1 MLISLV
7 VPCYNEEE
15 SLPIF
20 YKEASKIAQQMGIS
34 HGADFEFIFVDD
46 GSKDRTLQI
55 ARELHRKDA
64 RVRYISFSR
73 NFGKEA
79 GIYAGLKAAKG
90 DYVATMDADLQD
102 PPSLL
107 PEMLE
112 LLHGRDIKVELRSV
126 NARFFEYSS
135 RLPRSCAFLEDK
147 LKKLVASKVSRGK
160 VELSLSIQTV
170 TAADTVVTVNWQL
183 AEGYRAA
190 LNAMAER
197 MDLKNDVS
205 VGMLSR
211 FPDVLTQT
219 AAPTNEDE
227 LWEDVRTV
235 AEQAVDA
242 FVAMRAV
249 EGEKM
254 KADVAGRL
262 TTIETL
268 VAKIEENSA
277 GRVQAYS
284 DKLYARL
291 QELLGDRS
299 IDEGRLVTEAAI
311 FADKTAIDEE
321 TVRLHSHV
329 AQYREILELDEP
341 IGRKLDFL
349 TQELNRE
356 SNTIGSKC
364 QDVAITRLVVE
375 LKSEIEKIREQIQN
389 IE

>member
-1 MLISLV
+1 MVLSMTG
-7 VPCYNEEE
+7 YGR
-15 SLPIF
+15 
-20 YKEASKIAQQMGIS
+20 A
-34 HGADFEFIFVDD
+34 GA
-46 GSKDRTLQI
+46 
-55 ARELHRKDA
+55 
-64 RVRYISFSR
+64 
-73 NFGKEA
+73 
-79 GIYAGLKAAKG
+79 
-90 DYVATMDADLQD
+90 
-102 PPSLL
+102 
-107 PEMLE
+107 

-135 RLPRSCAFLEDK
+135 RIPRSCAFLEDK

-160 VELSLSIQTV
+160 VELNLSIQTV

-183 AEGYRAA
+183 AQGYRAA
-190 LNAMAER
+190 LNAMSER
-197 MDLKNDVS
+197 MDLKNDVTA
-205 VGMLSR
+205 GMLAR

-219 AAPTNEDE
+219 AAPTDEEE
-227 LWEDVRTV
+227 LWQDVQPV

-242 FVAMRAV
+242 FVAMRAT
-249 EGEKM
+249 EGEKL
-254 KADVAGRL
+254 KEDVENRL
-262 TTIETL
+262 NVIEQL
-268 VAKIEENSA
+268 VAQIEQNSA

-291 QELLGDRS
+291 QELLADRN
-299 IDEGRLVTEAAI
+299 IDEARLVTEAAI

-329 AQYREILELDEP
+329 AQYREILALNEP

>member
-1 MLISLV
+1 MVLSMTG
-7 VPCYNEEE
+7 YGR
-15 SLPIF
+15 
-20 YKEASKIAQQMGIS
+20 A
-34 HGADFEFIFVDD
+34 GA
-46 GSKDRTLQI
+46 
-55 ARELHRKDA
+55 
-64 RVRYISFSR
+64 
-73 NFGKEA
+73 
-79 GIYAGLKAAKG
+79 
-90 DYVATMDADLQD
+90 
-102 PPSLL
+102 
-107 PEMLE
+107 

-147 LKKLVASKVSRGK
+147 LKKLVAAKVSRGK

-170 TAADTVVTVNWQL
+170 TAADTVVSVNWSL
-183 AEGYRAA
+183 AQGYRAA
-190 LNAMAER
+190 LDSLIEKME
-197 MDLKNDVS
+197 LKNDVTA
-205 VGMLSR
+205 GMIAR
-211 FPDVLTQT
+211 FPEVLTQT

-227 LWEDVRTV
+227 LWQDVQSV
-235 AEQAVDA
+235 ALQAVDA
-242 FVAMRAV
+242 FVAMRAA
-249 EGEKM
+249 EGEKL

-262 TTIETL
+262 DTIEEL
-268 VAKIEENSA
+268 VAKIEQGSA

-284 DKLYARL
+284 DRLYARL

-299 IDEGRLVTEAAI
+299 IDESRLVTEAAL

-329 AQYREILELDEP
+329 AQYREILTLDEP
-341 IGRKLDFL
+341 VGRKLDFL

-356 SNTIGSKC
+356 SNTICSKC

>member
-1 MLISLV
+1 MVLSMTG
-7 VPCYNEEE
+7 YGR
-15 SLPIF
+15 
-20 YKEASKIAQQMGIS
+20 A
-34 HGADFEFIFVDD
+34 GA
-46 GSKDRTLQI
+46 
-55 ARELHRKDA
+55 
-64 RVRYISFSR
+64 
-73 NFGKEA
+73 
-79 GIYAGLKAAKG
+79 
-90 DYVATMDADLQD
+90 
-102 PPSLL
+102 
-107 PEMLE
+107 

-147 LKKLVASKVSRGK
+147 LKKLVASRVSRGK

-170 TAADTVVTVNWQL
+170 TAADTVVSVNWQL

-190 LNAMAER
+190 LNEMVER

-219 AAPTNEDE
+219 AAPTNEEE
-227 LWEDVRTV
+227 LWQDVQSV
-235 AEQAVDA
+235 AEKAVDA

-249 EGEKM
+249 EGEKL
-254 KADVAGRL
+254 KEDVAGRL
-262 TTIETL
+262 DTIETL
-268 VAKIEENSA
+268 V
-277 GRVQAYS
+277 
-284 DKLYARL
+284 RL
-291 QELLGDRS
+291 QELLGDRN
-299 IDEGRLVTEAAI
+299 IDESRLVTEAAI

-329 AQYREILELDEP
+329 AQYREILALDEP

>member
-1 MLISLV
+1 MVLSMTG
-7 VPCYNEEE
+7 YGR
-15 SLPIF
+15 
-20 YKEASKIAQQMGIS
+20 A
-34 HGADFEFIFVDD
+34 GA
-46 GSKDRTLQI
+46 
-55 ARELHRKDA
+55 
-64 RVRYISFSR
+64 
-73 NFGKEA
+73 
-79 GIYAGLKAAKG
+79 
-90 DYVATMDADLQD
+90 
-102 PPSLL
+102 
-107 PEMLE
+107 

-147 LKKLVASKVSRGK
+147 LKKLVAAKVSRGK

-170 TAADTVVTVNWQL
+170 TAADTVVSVNWSL
-183 AEGYRAA
+183 AQGYRAA
-190 LNAMAER
+190 LDSLIEK
-197 MDLKNDVS
+197 MDLKNDVTA
-205 VGMLSR
+205 GMIAR
-211 FPDVLTQT
+211 FPEVLTQT
-219 AAPTNEDE
+219 AAPTNEEE
-227 LWEDVRTV
+227 LWQDVQSV
-235 AEQAVDA
+235 ALQAVDA

-249 EGEKM
+249 EGEKL

-262 TTIETL
+262 DTIEEL
-268 VAKIEENSA
+268 VAKIEQGSA

-299 IDEGRLVTEAAI
+299 IDESRLVTEAAI

-329 AQYREILELDEP
+329 AQYREILALDEP

>member
-1 MLISLV
+1 MVLSMTG
-7 VPCYNEEE
+7 YGR
-15 SLPIF
+15 
-20 YKEASKIAQQMGIS
+20 A
-34 HGADFEFIFVDD
+34 GA
-46 GSKDRTLQI
+46 
-55 ARELHRKDA
+55 
-64 RVRYISFSR
+64 
-73 NFGKEA
+73 
-79 GIYAGLKAAKG
+79 
-90 DYVATMDADLQD
+90 
-102 PPSLL
+102 
-107 PEMLE
+107 

-147 LKKLVASKVSRGK
+147 LKKLVAAKVSRGK

-170 TAADTVVTVNWQL
+170 TAADTVVSVNWSL
-183 AEGYRAA
+183 AQGYRAA
-190 LNAMAER
+190 LDSLIEK
-197 MDLKNDVS
+197 MDLKNDVTA
-205 VGMLSR
+205 GMIAR
-211 FPDVLTQT
+211 FPEVLTQT

-227 LWEDVRTV
+227 LWQDVQSV
-235 AEQAVDA
+235 ALQAVDA

-249 EGEKM
+249 EGEKL

-262 TTIETL
+262 DTIEDL
-268 VAKIEENSA
+268 VAKIEQGSA

-299 IDEGRLVTEAAI
+299 IDESRLVTEAAI

-329 AQYREILELDEP
+329 AQYREILALDEP
-341 IGRKLDFL
+341 VGRKLDFL

>member
-1 MLISLV
+1 MVLSMTG
-7 VPCYNEEE
+7 YGR
-15 SLPIF
+15 
-20 YKEASKIAQQMGIS
+20 A
-34 HGADFEFIFVDD
+34 GA
-46 GSKDRTLQI
+46 
-55 ARELHRKDA
+55 
-64 RVRYISFSR
+64 
-73 NFGKEA
+73 
-79 GIYAGLKAAKG
+79 
-90 DYVATMDADLQD
+90 
-102 PPSLL
+102 
-107 PEMLE
+107 

-147 LKKLVASKVSRGK
+147 LKKLVAAKVSRGK

-183 AEGYRAA
+183 AQGYRAA

-197 MDLKNDVS
+197 MDLKNDVTT
-205 VGMLSR
+205 GMLAR

-219 AAPTNEDE
+219 ATPTDEDE
-227 LWEDVRTV
+227 LWQDVQSV
-235 AEQAVDA
+235 AQQAIDA

-249 EGEKM
+249 EGEKL
-254 KADVAGRL
+254 KEDVSHRL
-262 TTIETL
+262 ATIEEL
-268 VAKIEENSA
+268 VVQIEQDSA

-291 QELLGDRS
+291 QELLGDRN
-299 IDEGRLVTEAAI
+299 IDEARLVTEAAI

-329 AQYREILELDEP
+329 AQYRQILELNEP
-341 IGRKLDFL
+341 VGRKLDFL
-349 TQELNRE
+349 IQELNRE

>member
-1 MLISLV
+1 MVLSMTG
-7 VPCYNEEE
+7 YGR
-15 SLPIF
+15 
-20 YKEASKIAQQMGIS
+20 A
-34 HGADFEFIFVDD
+34 GA
-46 GSKDRTLQI
+46 
-55 ARELHRKDA
+55 
-64 RVRYISFSR
+64 
-73 NFGKEA
+73 
-79 GIYAGLKAAKG
+79 
-90 DYVATMDADLQD
+90 
-102 PPSLL
+102 
-107 PEMLE
+107 

-147 LKKLVASKVSRGK
+147 LKKLVASRVSRGK
-160 VELSLSIQTV
+160 VELSLSIQ
-170 TAADTVVTVNWQL
+170 ADTVVTVNWQL

-190 LNAMAER
+190 LNEMVER

-219 AAPTNEDE
+219 AAPTNEEE
-227 LWEDVRTV
+227 LWQDVQSV
-235 AEQAVDA
+235 AEKAVDA

-249 EGEKM
+249 EGEKL
-254 KADVAGRL
+254 KEDVAGRL
-262 TTIETL
+262 DTIETL
-268 VAKIEENSA
+268 VGQIEENSA

-299 IDEGRLVTEAAI
+299 IDESRLVTEAAI

-329 AQYREILELDEP
+329 AQYREILALDEP

>member
-1 MLISLV
+1 MVLSMTG
-7 VPCYNEEE
+7 YGR
-15 SLPIF
+15 
-20 YKEASKIAQQMGIS
+20 A
-34 HGADFEFIFVDD
+34 GA
-46 GSKDRTLQI
+46 
-55 ARELHRKDA
+55 
-64 RVRYISFSR
+64 
-73 NFGKEA
+73 
-79 GIYAGLKAAKG
+79 
-90 DYVATMDADLQD
+90 
-102 PPSLL
+102 
-107 PEMLE
+107 

-147 LKKLVASKVSRGK
+147 LKKLVAAKVSRGK

-170 TAADTVVTVNWQL
+170 TAADTVVSVNWSL
-183 AEGYRAA
+183 AQGYRAA
-190 LNAMAER
+190 LDSLIEKME
-197 MDLKNDVS
+197 LKNDVTA
-205 VGMLSR
+205 GMIAR
-211 FPDVLTQT
+211 FPEVLTQT

-227 LWEDVRTV
+227 LWQDVQSV
-235 AEQAVDA
+235 ALQAVDA
-242 FVAMRAV
+242 FVAMRAA
-249 EGEKM
+249 EGEKL

-262 TTIETL
+262 DTIEEL
-268 VAKIEENSA
+268 VAKIEQGSA

-284 DKLYARL
+284 DRLYARL

-299 IDEGRLVTEAAI
+299 IDESRLVTEAAL

-329 AQYREILELDEP
+329 AQYREILTLDEP
-341 IGRKLDFL
+341 VGRKLDFL

-375 LKSEIEKIREQIQN
+375 LKSEIEKIREQIQT

>member
-1 MLISLV
+1 MTG
-7 VPCYNEEE
+7 YGR
-15 SLPIF
+15 
-20 YKEASKIAQQMGIS
+20 A
-34 HGADFEFIFVDD
+34 GA
-46 GSKDRTLQI
+46 
-55 ARELHRKDA
+55 
-64 RVRYISFSR
+64 
-73 NFGKEA
+73 
-79 GIYAGLKAAKG
+79 
-90 DYVATMDADLQD
+90 
-102 PPSLL
+102 
-107 PEMLE
+107 

-147 LKKLVASKVSRGK
+147 LKKLVAAKVSRGK

-183 AEGYRAA
+183 AQGYRAA

-197 MDLKNDVS
+197 MDLKNDVTT
-205 VGMLSR
+205 GMLAR

-219 AAPTNEDE
+219 AAPTDEDE
-227 LWEDVRTV
+227 LWQDVQSV
-235 AEQAVDA
+235 AQQAIDA

-249 EGEKM
+249 EGEKL
-254 KADVAGRL
+254 KEDVIHRL
-262 TTIETL
+262 ATIEEL
-268 VAKIEENSA
+268 VAQIEQDSA
-277 GRVQAYS
+277 GRIQAYS

-291 QELLGDRS
+291 QELLGDRN
-299 IDEGRLVTEAAI
+299 IDEARLVTEAAI

-329 AQYREILELDEP
+329 AQYRQILELNEP
-341 IGRKLDFL
+341 VGRKLDFL